1 VPDQT
6 LSKARMTSGHA
17 RPEILPESQTV
28 ETAYFTVAHMKSISK
43 KLFRTHH
50 AGAKGERRY
59 SSCSF
64 STSAL
69 DEVRGQSHAVAGKG
83 TQWIGGWAG
92 PRAGLDSRG

>member
-28 ETAYFTVAHMKSISK
+28 ETAYFTVAHIKSVSK

-59 SSCSF
+59 SSYSF
-64 STSAL
+64 SAL
-69 DEVRGQSHAVAGKG
+69 DEVRGQSHAVARKG
-83 TQWIGGWAG
+83 PPVPNG
-92 PRAGLDSRG
+92 